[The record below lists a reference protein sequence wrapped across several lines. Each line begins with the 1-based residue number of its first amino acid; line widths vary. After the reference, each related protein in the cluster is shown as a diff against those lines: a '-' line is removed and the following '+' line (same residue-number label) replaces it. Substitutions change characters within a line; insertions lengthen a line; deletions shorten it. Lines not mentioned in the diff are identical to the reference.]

1 MGELFVNPHE
11 WMPLINER
19 LIDFVRVRVSK
30 VGGITQCRKIATLCE
45 WYGVHTAWQEG
56 GDNDPVNQ
64 MAACHLDLTSWNFG
78 IQEEN
83 HFRPEELD
91 IFPGYA
97 ILEGG
102 YLYANDQPGLGIDID
117 EEKAAALL
125 DAEHANRPRVGGGD
139 RKADGTIVRP

>member
-1 MGELFVNPHE
+1 
-11 WMPLINER
+11 MPLVSER
-19 LIDFVRVRVSK
+19 LIDFVRVRISK
-30 VGGITQCRKIATLCE
+30 AAGITQCRKIAILAE

-64 MAACHLDLTSWNFG
+64 MAACHLDLASWNFG

-91 IFPGYA
+91 AFPGHA
-97 ILEGG
+97 ILQGG

-125 DAEHANRPRVGGGD
+125 DEELIRQRRSYPHD
-139 RKADGTIVRP
+139 RKVDGTVVRP